1 MKICLKWKIH
11 KGRWHKSE
19 IQRWQLPRN
28 KVAFNLHIYKQFH
41 EHENKPIVSSLIFWC
56 FSVFNIKTKIR
67 AKNEEMTKSMSKRFT
82 RNGPNS
88 TLQID
93 DNKNIVST
101 PDGKI
106 DQSKNI
112 FLVILCLDFS
122 EFQFNKSQIVFK
134 CESLRV

>member
-1 MKICLKWKIH
+1 ML
-11 KGRWHKSE
+11 
-19 IQRWQLPRN
+19 
-28 KVAFNLHIYKQFH
+28 
-41 EHENKPIVSSLIFWC
+41 
-56 FSVFNIKTKIR
+56 
-67 AKNEEMTKSMSKRFT
+67 KRFT

-112 FLVILCLDFS
+112 FLVILCLLDFP
-122 EFQFNKSQIVFK
+122 EFQFNK
-134 CESLRV
+134 R

>member
-1 MKICLKWKIH
+1 ML
-11 KGRWHKSE
+11 
-19 IQRWQLPRN
+19 
-28 KVAFNLHIYKQFH
+28 
-41 EHENKPIVSSLIFWC
+41 
-56 FSVFNIKTKIR
+56 
-67 AKNEEMTKSMSKRFT
+67 KRFT

-112 FLVILCLDFS
+112 FLVILCLLDFP

-134 CESLRV
+134 CESLRVNLKWFNVKVKNMKVETLYYIVK

>member
-1 MKICLKWKIH
+1 ML
-11 KGRWHKSE
+11 
-19 IQRWQLPRN
+19 
-28 KVAFNLHIYKQFH
+28 
-41 EHENKPIVSSLIFWC
+41 
-56 FSVFNIKTKIR
+56 
-67 AKNEEMTKSMSKRFT
+67 KRFT

-112 FLVILCLDFS
+112 FLVILCLVFS
-122 EFQFNKSQIVFK
+122 I
-134 CESLRV
+134 

>member
-1 MKICLKWKIH
+1 ML
-11 KGRWHKSE
+11 
-19 IQRWQLPRN
+19 N
-28 KVAFNLHIYKQFH
+28 
-41 EHENKPIVSSLIFWC
+41 
-56 FSVFNIKTKIR
+56 
-67 AKNEEMTKSMSKRFT
+67 RFT

-112 FLVILCLDFS
+112 FLVILCLLDFP
-122 EFQFNKSQIVFK
+122 EFQFNKSQFVLSVKVWELNVTVKFTNLNVK
-134 CESLRV
+134 VKSLKVETF

>member
-1 MKICLKWKIH
+1 ML
-11 KGRWHKSE
+11 
-19 IQRWQLPRN
+19 
-28 KVAFNLHIYKQFH
+28 
-41 EHENKPIVSSLIFWC
+41 
-56 FSVFNIKTKIR
+56 
-67 AKNEEMTKSMSKRFT
+67 KRFT

-112 FLVILCLDFS
+112 FLVILCRLDFP
-122 EFQFNKSQIVFK
+122 EFQFNKSQLVFK
-134 CESLRV
+134 VWKSESLKCDSHIEIV

>member
-1 MKICLKWKIH
+1 ML
-11 KGRWHKSE
+11 
-19 IQRWQLPRN
+19 
-28 KVAFNLHIYKQFH
+28 
-41 EHENKPIVSSLIFWC
+41 
-56 FSVFNIKTKIR
+56 
-67 AKNEEMTKSMSKRFT
+67 KRFT

-112 FLVILCLDFS
+112 FLVILCCLLDFPK
-122 EFQFNKSQIVFK
+122 FQFNKSQLVFK
-134 CESLRV
+134 CKSLRV